1 MADIID
7 NASTLEDLQRD
18 AALSMH
24 RLNHSAVS
32 ATHCEE
38 CGDNLPEA
46 RRRLAGKRIRDA
58 RCVWS
63 ARVKW
68 NCVRRL
74 GGCNGL
80 QQAE

>member
-24 RLNHSAVS
+24 RLNHSVVS

-38 CGDNLPEA
+38 CGDRLSDE
-46 RRRLAGKRIRDA
+46 RRKAYPGCTM
-58 RCVWS
+58 CVDCQS
-63 ARVKW
+63 NMELRKKIG
-68 NCVRRL
+68 RM
-74 GGCNGL
+74 
-80 QQAE
+80 

>member
-24 RLNHSAVS
+24 RLNHNAVS

-38 CGDNLPEA
+38 CGDPLIPE
-46 RRRLAGKRIRDA
+46 RRDA
-58 RCVWS
+58 FPGCKKCVS
-63 ARVKW
+63 CQEDEEKR
-68 NCVRRL
+68 NRRM
-74 GGCNGL
+74 
-80 QQAE
+80 

>member
-7 NASTLEDLQRD
+7 NASTLEDLQRE

-38 CGDNLPEA
+38 CGDNLPDA
-46 RRRLAGKRIRDA
+46 RRKAYPGCTM
-58 RCVWS
+58 CVS
-63 ARVKW
+63 CQGEMEFRKKIGRV
-68 NCVRRL
+68 
-74 GGCNGL
+74 
-80 QQAE
+80 

>member
-46 RRRLAGKRIRDA
+46 RRKAYPGCTM
-58 RCVWS
+58 CVECQGEQEL
-63 ARVKW
+63 RKK
-68 NCVRRL
+68 L
-74 GGCNGL
+74 GRM
-80 QQAE
+80 

>member
-7 NASTLEDLQRD
+7 NASKLEDLQRD

-38 CGDNLPEA
+38 CGDQLSNE
-46 RRRLAGKRIRDA
+46 RRKAYPGCTM
-58 RCVWS
+58 CVDCQS
-63 ARVKW
+63 NMELRKKIG
-68 NCVRRL
+68 RM
-74 GGCNGL
+74 
-80 QQAE
+80 